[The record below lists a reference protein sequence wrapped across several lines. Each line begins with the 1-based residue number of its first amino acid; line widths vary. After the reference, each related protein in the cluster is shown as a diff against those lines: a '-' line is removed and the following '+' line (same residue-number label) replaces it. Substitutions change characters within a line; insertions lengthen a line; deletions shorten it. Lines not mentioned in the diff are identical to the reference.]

1 MLILSLKVL
10 MKVLFGSEHRST
22 GVQRAQVG
30 SYCHYADWTGL
41 YGETGAAQTWPGQ
54 PPQESRYWTDWLVV
68 VVVVTHFILE
78 RYLATTFSSL
88 PTCHHQLPHTSI

>member
-10 MKVLFGSEHRST
+10 MKVLFGSEHRIT

-68 VVVVTHFILE
+68 VVW
-78 RYLATTFSSL
+78 
-88 PTCHHQLPHTSI
+88 